1 MMKGI
6 EYQTLTPAWFTACSF
21 LSYGATQGTF
31 LLPIEVNF
39 QQQKINYMAD
49 YNRNQRGTYR
59 PSNQDWNE
67 NRDRGRNEDD
77 NRYSNEENRG
87 YGSNQEFNE
96 GNAGWQSRYERER
109 DRDYY
114 GSRRGNIYSSGRYGR
129 HYESDFNSGDYG
141 GDRDYGYA
149 SYYGGGTGY
158 PYDAG
163 RGHSNRDRNLYDQDY
178 EGMGRK
184 NYSGTRL
191 GAGNYGGYG
200 DNRGY
205 YEGRN
210 EGRGYGGYGYGSARD
225 RNREDRTWWDK
236 TTDEVSSWFGDE
248 EAERRRD
255 RDRQMKENYRGK
267 GPKNYSRS
275 DERIKDDIN
284 DRLSDDPFIDASD
297 IEVTVNSGEVTL
309 TGTVDQRN
317 AKRRAE
323 DLAENVSGVRNVEN
337 RIRVS
342 QTSNYSSEKQDQ
354 TTGTASSQSTSAVA
368 GSERTRSKNYVT
380 G

>member
-1 MMKGI
+1 
-6 EYQTLTPAWFTACSF
+6 
-21 LSYGATQGTF
+21 
-31 LLPIEVNF
+31 
-39 QQQKINYMAD
+39 MAD
-49 YNRNQRGTYR
+49 YNRNQRGAYR

-67 NRDRGRNEDD
+67 NRERSRYDEDD
-77 NRYSNEENRG
+77 NRG
-87 YGSNQEFNE
+87 YGSNQDFNE
-96 GNAGWQSRYERER
+96 SNAGWQSRYERER

-114 GSRRGNIYSSGRYGR
+114 GSRRGNMYSSGRYGR

-149 SYYGGGTGY
+149 SYYGGGMGSSYDTGKGY
-158 PYDAG
+158 
-163 RGHSNRDRNLYDQDY
+163 SNRDRNLYDQDY
-178 EGMGRK
+178 EGIGRRS
-184 NYSGTRL
+184 YAGTRL
-191 GAGNYGGYG
+191 GAGNYGSYG

-210 EGRGYGGYGYGSARD
+210 EGRGYGGYGYSNYGNVRD
-225 RNREDRTWWDK
+225 RNRDDRSWWDK

-255 RDRQMKENYRGK
+255 RDRQMRENYRGK

-275 DERIKDDIN
+275 DERIKDDVN

-297 IEVTVNSGEVTL
+297 IEVTVTNGEVTL
-309 TGTVDQRN
+309 TGTVDHRSS
-317 AKRRAE
+317 KRRAE
-323 DLAENVSGVRNVEN
+323 DLAENVSGVKNVEN

-342 QTSNYSSEKQDQ
+342 QMSNYAGSENQDQ
-354 TTGTASSQSTSAVA
+354 STGTASSQSTSAVA
-368 GSERTRSKNYVT
+368 GSERTRSKSYVT